1 MPLKANVEGMVHHY
15 PESFMIGREQVRQYA
30 RAIKADDPATFDEEA
45 AAELGHDNTIASLT
59 FPSILALLVQQ
70 DFFRKVDVG
79 LTTMQIVQ
87 VDQKFV
93 FHRPLKVGVTLR
105 ASLEIQSVVKKFG
118 ADIVLTRSVCTDG
131 DGEIVLEAFTTL
143 MGHDGDNSIQ
153 VKWDPESGQV
163 IRTAA
168 TD

>member
-1 MPLKANVEGMVHHY
+1 
-15 PESFMIGREQVRQYA
+15 
-30 RAIKADDPATFDEEA
+30 
-45 AAELGHDNTIASLT
+45 
-59 FPSILALLVQQ
+59 
-70 DFFRKVDVG
+70 
-79 LTTMQIVQ
+79 
-87 VDQKFV
+87 
-93 FHRPLKVGVTLR
+93 
-105 ASLEIQSVVKKFG
+105 VVKKFG